1 MGCHSSRLYHQNEEM
16 QPKLLLPPLLSRK
29 LEEIRSRRAAGTTL
43 SKKELL
49 KDGYEDDSVSGHH
62 RINDRKS
69 SVSSPERDDDNS
81 VGGYAKVAPQ
91 PTDPKEIF
99 CDNKKVIIDPNKST
113 NQDNDNAEDDEA
125 EAPVATTLEKQALEQ
140 KQVEQHKVEEYE
152 KFSPLHCP
160 GSPSFRFYLHL
171 NEPVQDIKEDDH
183 GKDIDS
189 MSKGSMS
196 DTDVHNAEI
205 AESPTSIE
213 ESKLKIKKRPARIGM
228 RLRKAIP
235 TGKRNFLSV
244 VSCYNPSS
252 VSQQTPA
259 KPATT

>member
-183 GKDIDS
+183 GKYIFFHFP
-189 MSKGSMS
+189 GL
-196 DTDVHNAEI
+196 AC
-205 AESPTSIE
+205 ESFF
-213 ESKLKIKKRPARIGM
+213 L
-228 RLRKAIP
+228 
-235 TGKRNFLSV
+235 FLSIF
-244 VSCYNPSS
+244 
-252 VSQQTPA
+252 
-259 KPATT
+259 